1 MGTNQ
6 AQLGEIGRFCY
17 ILLQPGW
24 RHVNMSALMQ
34 LPQGWAPLP
43 QFMGLGGLY
52 RRYGGT
58 IPGSVSTHC
67 GACRSSSS
75 IKASRKTAM
84 KRVRIVTRQLPLL
97 RLMPPHRRWDNLENC
112 RIGSAIFADHKYRD
126 RGNFEWHVKC
136 PNPLWPSL
144 GFRGYSCSNFE
155 NKAAFHRC
163 GP

>member
-52 RRYGGT
+52 RRYGGYH
-58 IPGSVSTHC
+58 S
-67 GACRSSSS
+67 RSCVH
-75 IKASRKTAM
+75 ALWR
-84 KRVRIVTRQLPLL
+84 LPV
-97 RLMPPHRRWDNLENC
+97 LEQHQGVEKDCNEA
-112 RIGSAIFADHKYRD
+112 RAYRD
-126 RGNFEWHVKC
+126 PPAAATAFDA
-136 PNPLWPSL
+136 PAPSV
-144 GFRGYSCSNFE
+144 G
-155 NKAAFHRC
+155 
-163 GP
+163 